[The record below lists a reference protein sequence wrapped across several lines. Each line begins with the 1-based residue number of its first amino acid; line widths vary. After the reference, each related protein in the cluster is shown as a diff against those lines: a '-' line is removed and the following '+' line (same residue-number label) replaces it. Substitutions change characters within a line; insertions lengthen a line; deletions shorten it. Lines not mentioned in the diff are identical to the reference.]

1 MSLVWINGRLVDKA
15 EARISPFDH
24 GFLYG
29 DGVWEALRVFGGR
42 LFRPDD
48 HLARFYAAASG
59 PIGIGIPLSPAELR
73 SAIDATLQAN
83 NRSNGYIRVI
93 VTSGPGT
100 IGPDPRKLDPQ
111 VIIIAEEYFPFPLE
125 LYRHGLHTWVAPFPV
140 NVLNPGSWGRTLGRP
155 DIALN
160 KRFVLKMGCLE
171 AILTDT
177 AGGVLGG
184 TEGDLFLVRE
194 GQLFP
199 VPPSSSV
206 PSAVVLEIAR
216 AVLPVGFEAPVR
228 VEQLHSSDE
237 VFLAGTS
244 CGIIGIVRIDGK
256 EIGSG
261 MEGPVTRSIREAYD
275 RLTRGV
281 STELGGAP

>member
-15 EARISPFDH
+15 EARVSPFDH

-29 DGVWEALRVFGGR
+29 DGVWEALRVYGGR
-42 LFRPDD
+42 LFRPDE

-59 PIGIGIPLSPAELR
+59 LIDIDIPLSPDELR

-111 VIIIAEEYFPFPLE
+111 VIIIAEEYLPFPLE
-125 LYRHGLHTWVAPFPV
+125 LYGHGLHACVAPFPV

-160 KRFVLKMGCLE
+160 KRFALKVGCLE

-177 AGGVLGG
+177 GGGVLGG

-194 GQLFP
+194 GKLIP

-216 AVLPVGFEAPVR
+216 TVLPVGFEAPVR
-228 VEQLHSSDE
+228 AEQLHSSDE

-244 CGIIGIVRIDGK
+244 CGIIGIIRIDGK
-256 EIGSG
+256 DIGSG
-261 MEGPVTRSIREAYD
+261 TEGPVTRSIREAYD
-275 RLTRGV
+275 RLTR
-281 STELGGAP
+281 A